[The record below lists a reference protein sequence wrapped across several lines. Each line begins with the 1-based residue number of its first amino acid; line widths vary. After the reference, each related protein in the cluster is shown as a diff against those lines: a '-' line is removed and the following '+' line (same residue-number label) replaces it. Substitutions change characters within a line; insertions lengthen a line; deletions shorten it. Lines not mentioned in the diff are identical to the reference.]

1 MWQNCTYKKFNYFF
15 FFFSELLAFKT
26 KIICSGENP
35 EMPKIVVG
43 GTHTMAETFGCIIEV
58 HKDKL
63 NEW

>member
-1 MWQNCTYKKFNYFF
+1 MWQNYTYKNSIPFF
-15 FFFSELLAFKT
+15 TKPLAFKN

-35 EMPKIVVG
+35 EIPKIVVG
-43 GTHTMAETFGCIIEV
+43 GTQSMAETFGCIIEV